1 MTCNG
6 PFKQLHKLR
15 VFLLDEGQ
23 ADPDDKELSPIN
35 QVRCSIGVGEMLRMS
50 DEDTCVNGWKFV
62 LDCTGVGPRHLTRM
76 PMDFHRKMSKVFQ
89 VQIDLNI
96 FMKKLPE
103 TVAKE
108 SPPIMCGAVL
118 CNLSGFRP
126 IISCFRYGSHAWMDY
141 FNYCLTSDLY
151 NRSQYC
157 CIPVSGDYYLSY
169 HRAYLKFNDAS
180 AHCIVGFALL

>member
-1 MTCNG
+1 MGIHPQRTKRDIVVIIRGYC
-6 PFKQLHKLR
+6 
-15 VFLLDEGQ
+15 
-23 ADPDDKELSPIN
+23 PIKTTISRLIT
-35 QVRCSIGVGEMLRMS
+35 VSFYSV
-50 DEDTCVNGWKFV
+50 
-62 LDCTGVGPRHLTRM
+62 
-76 PMDFHRKMSKVFQ
+76 
-89 VQIDLNI
+89 

-108 SPPIMCGAVL
+108 SPPIMCAAVL

-126 IISCFRYGSHAWMDY
+126 IISCFRYGSHVWMDY

-180 AHCIVGFALL
+180 AHCIVGFC